1 MDLGHWIRGKGRLD
15 VQDAVCWALRLA
27 RALAELHGR
36 GRAHGRICPEAIMTR
51 GAGRREPAMLLEPAK
66 VTAQPAYQSADRAA
80 GGPPSPADDVWAA
93 GVTLYFALTGVV
105 PFRGENSAQVRERI
119 EWAPPKQLQKH
130 GVDARRVQRV
140 LDRLF
145 APYRVERIVTA
156 HDLQVVLTKCL
167 TSKQAL
173 LPIDVPQSTFVASHH
188 LVLESSHPP
197 PDEPTSI
204 EVREVPSETSG
215 AGPLEAWLDDGEGE
229 SAREPEELAH
239 WLREED
245 MPPSGHAVAEL
256 VAEVERSTE
265 HEQPAHETEGSG
277 APPSSGVVMQPLII
291 EEASDQTASSTLAEA
306 RATMVPSMRRRRR
319 TPRWLPWLGGAL
331 ALAIVYA
338 LFGPRPTRTPKPAPT
353 PSASARP
360 AAVPSGVSTA
370 AAPAPASS
378 SQAARDACV
387 AQLFAVGTFEGDP
400 PSFEPICRADDPRD
414 GAQTV
419 KTMVVEAG
427 QGRGVTPGMV
437 EWSRLGWYELAA
449 FTILRGRCCDT
460 ELQLPKG
467 KPFTICDVGMALDQI
482 HEAARARDRHRLGK
496 SVDGYRRA
504 ARCVARLALSGL
516 FGQTANPTPQ
526 QLEMMQKTMMRLR
539 K

>member
-51 GAGRREPAMLLEPAK
+51 GPGRREPAMLLEPSK
-66 VTAQPAYQSADRAA
+66 VAPQPAYQSADRAA
-80 GGPPSPADDVWAA
+80 GGLPSPADDVWAA
-93 GVTLYFALTGVV
+93 GVTLYFALAGVV
-105 PFRGENSAQVRERI
+105 PFRGESASQIRERI
-119 EWAPPKQLQKH
+119 EWAPPKQLSKH

-167 TSKQAL
+167 SSKQKL
-173 LPIDVPQSTFVASHH
+173 LPIAVPESTFIASHH
-188 LVLESSHPP
+188 LALESSYPPP

-215 AGPLEAWLDDGEGE
+215 AEVLEAWLDDVAE
-229 SAREPEELAH
+229 STRDPEELAH
-239 WLREED
+239 WLREEEV
-245 MPPSGHAVAEL
+245 PPSGHAVAEL

-265 HEQPAHETEGSG
+265 HEQPAPPSEGRG
-277 APPSSGVVMQPLII
+277 APPSSRPLVLPL

-306 RATMVPSMRRRRR
+306 RATMVPSMRRSR

-338 LFGPRPTRTPKPAPT
+338 LFGPRPTRTPKPAPAQ
-353 PSASARP
+353 SASAPRP
-360 AAVPSGVSTA
+360 AVTSSAVSTA
-370 AAPAPASS
+370 AAPAPAGS
-378 SQAARDACV
+378 SQAARDACM
-387 AQLFAVGTFEGDP
+387 AQLFAVGTFDGDP

-427 QGRGVTPGMV
+427 QGRGVTQGMV

-449 FTILRGRCCDT
+449 FSILRGRCCDS

-467 KPFTICDVGMALDQI
+467 KPFNLCDVGAALEQI
-482 HEAARARDRHRLGK
+482 HQAARAKDRHRLGK

-516 FGQTANPTPQ
+516 FGQTAHPTPQ